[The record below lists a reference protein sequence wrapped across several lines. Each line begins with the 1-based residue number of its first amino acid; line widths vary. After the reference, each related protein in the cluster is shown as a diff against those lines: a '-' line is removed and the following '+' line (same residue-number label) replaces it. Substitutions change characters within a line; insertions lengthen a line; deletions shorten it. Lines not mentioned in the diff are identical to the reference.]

1 MSKILSATISTLS
14 FPTVECKAGNCLL
27 MLVISTMSPSTIVMF
42 PTPAL
47 AKNSAAKEP
56 TPPKPTTKTLAF
68 FKVSKP
74 SFFTS
79 SSERCNQSVIFQIY
93 FFQAERSKSLSF

>member
-1 MSKILSATISTLS
+1 M
-14 FPTVECKAGNCLL
+14 V
-27 MLVISTMSPSTIVMF
+27 

-68 FKVSKP
+68 CNLFNP
-74 SFFTS
+74 SGL
-79 SSERCNQSVIFQIY
+79 NNKAALSVHSAILFSLVYLFEVLLPIY
-93 FFQAERSKSLSF
+93 F